1 MEELT
6 DNDMHIS
13 PLTIISNRYGGG
25 FLAFNL
31 ESWDV
36 PRDIN
41 EDGLDF
47 WSFWHHDAKKYII
60 GKGDTPQEALDNLK
74 AKLNP
79 APDNPLIDKF
89 LFLDFEDIALLEF
102 KSTAYLG
109 DQAFRE
115 NLQFI
120 VEQTH
125 CKIIITSLCRLDG
138 PETVHEQW
146 TGLQM
151 PVEYYSMT
159 PVMSG
164 FLQDPNSHSEEQ
176 IIFSRKFKA
185 LEISAWLEANATQ
198 DYRYAIVDLCS
209 DFYPDQADRFVAV
222 DKEKGLTL
230 AKANEI
236 VCLLNNKE

>member
-1 MEELT
+1 MEQLT
-6 DNDMHIS
+6 DNDIHIY
-13 PLTIISNRYGGG
+13 PLTIIWNRYGGG

-36 PRDIN
+36 PKDIN
-41 EDGLDF
+41 DDGLDF
-47 WSFWHHDAKKYII
+47 WSFWLHDAQKHIF

-89 LFLDFEDIALLEF
+89 LFLDFEGIAN
-102 KSTAYLG
+102 LG
-109 DQAFRE
+109 DDDFQE

-138 PETVHEQW
+138 PERVHEKW
-146 TGLQM
+146 KELQM

-159 PVMSG
+159 PVMSC
-164 FLQDPNSHSEEQ
+164 FLQDPNRYLAEN
-176 IIFSRKFKA
+176 IKLSRQFTA
-185 LEISAWLEANATQ
+185 LEIDTWLEANVMQ
-198 DYRYAIVDLCS
+198 DYRYAIVDLYS
-209 DFYPDQADRFVAV
+209 DFYIDQEDHLVV
-222 DKEKGLTL
+222 IDKKKGLSM

-236 VCLLNNKE
+236 VCLLNNEG

>member
-1 MEELT
+1 MEQST
-6 DNDMHIS
+6 DNDIRIS
-13 PLTIISNRYGGG
+13 PLTIIQNRYGGG

-47 WSFWHHDAKKYII
+47 WLFENTLADARYVII
-60 GKGDTPQEALDNLK
+60 DDEYVIRDSQLPRFIS
-74 AKLNP
+74 
-79 APDNPLIDKF
+79 PDNPLIDKF
-89 LFLDFEDIALLEF
+89 LFLDFEGIKDIE
-102 KSTAYLG
+102 YP
-109 DQAFRE
+109 DFRK

-138 PETVHEQW
+138 PETVHVKW
-146 TGLQM
+146 KVLRM
-151 PVEYYSMT
+151 PFEYYSMT

-164 FLQDPNSHSEEQ
+164 FLQDPNNHLAENIKLSKR
-176 IIFSRKFKA
+176 FTA
-185 LEISAWLEANATQ
+185 LEINTWLEANVMQ
-198 DYRYAIVDLCS
+198 DYRYAIVDLS
-209 DFYPDQADRFVAV
+209 NDFYLEQEEHLVV
-222 DKEKGLTL
+222 IDKEKGLTL

>member
-1 MEELT
+1 MEQTT
-6 DNDMHIS
+6 DNDIRIS
-13 PLTIISNRYGGG
+13 PLTIIHNRYGGG

-36 PRDIN
+36 PKEIN

-47 WSFWHHDAKKYII
+47 WSFWHHDAQKYII

-89 LFLDFEDIALLEF
+89 LFLDFEDIAN
-102 KSTAYLG
+102 LG
-109 DQAFRE
+109 DEDFRE

-138 PETVHEQW
+138 AERVDEKW
-146 TGLQM
+146 KELQM

-159 PVMSG
+159 PVMSC
-164 FLQDPNSHSEEQ
+164 FLRDPNNHLADSKKLS
-176 IIFSRKFKA
+176 IRFRA
-185 LEISAWLEANATQ
+185 LEIETWLEANVMQ
-198 DYRYAIVDLCS
+198 DYRYAILDLGR
-209 DFYPDQADRFVAV
+209 DFYLDQEDHLVVV
-222 DKEKGLTL
+222 DKKSGLSM

-236 VCLLNNKE
+236 VCLLNNNK

>member
-1 MEELT
+1 MEQST
-6 DNDMHIS
+6 DNDIRIS
-13 PLTIISNRYGGG
+13 PLTIIQNRYGGG

-89 LFLDFEDIALLEF
+89 LFLDFEGIAN
-102 KSTAYLG
+102 LG
-109 DQAFRE
+109 GQDFRE

-138 PETVHEQW
+138 PETVHEKW
-146 TGLQM
+146 KELQM
-151 PVEYYSMT
+151 PFEYYSMT

-164 FLQDPNSHSEEQ
+164 FLQVPNNHLAENIELSK
-176 IIFSRKFKA
+176 RFKA
-185 LEISAWLEANATQ
+185 LEINTWLEVNVMK
-198 DYRYAIVDLCS
+198 DYRYAILDLS
-209 DFYPDQADRFVAV
+209 NNFYLDQEDHLVV
-222 DKEKGLTL
+222 IDKKSGLSM

-236 VCLLNNKE
+236 VCLLNNKK

>member
-1 MEELT
+1 MEEST
-6 DNDMHIS
+6 DNDIHIS
-13 PLTIISNRYGGG
+13 PLTIIKNRYGEGG
-25 FLAFNL
+25 EFLAFNL

-36 PRDIN
+36 PKEIN
-41 EDGLDF
+41 DDGLDF
-47 WSFWHHDAKKYII
+47 ISFWHHDAKKYII
-60 GKGDTPQEALDNLK
+60 GKGDTPQQALDNLK

-89 LFLDFEDIALLEF
+89 LFLDFEGIAN
-102 KSTAYLG
+102 LG
-109 DQAFRE
+109 DEDFRE

-138 PETVHEQW
+138 PETVHEKW
-146 TGLQM
+146 KELRM
-151 PVEYYSMT
+151 PFEYYSMT

-164 FLQDPNSHSEEQ
+164 FLQDPDRHLAENIKLSKR
-176 IIFSRKFKA
+176 FTA
-185 LEISAWLEANATQ
+185 LEINTWLEANVMQ
-198 DYRYAIVDLCS
+198 DYRYAIVDLS
-209 DFYPDQADRFVAV
+209 NDFYLEQEEHLVV
-222 DKEKGLTL
+222 IDKEKGLTL

>member
-6 DNDMHIS
+6 DNDIHIS
-13 PLTIISNRYGGG
+13 PLTIIKNRYGEGG
-25 FLAFNL
+25 EFLAFNL

-36 PRDIN
+36 PKEIN
-41 EDGLDF
+41 DDGLDF
-47 WSFWHHDAKKYII
+47 ISFWHHDAQKYII

-89 LFLDFEDIALLEF
+89 LFLDFEGIKDIE
-102 KSTAYLG
+102 YP
-109 DQAFRE
+109 DFRK

-125 CKIIITSLCRLDG
+125 CKVIITSLCRLDG
-138 PETVHEQW
+138 PETVHVKW
-146 TGLQM
+146 KVLRM
-151 PVEYYSMT
+151 PFEYYSMT
-159 PVMSG
+159 PVMSV
-164 FLQDPNSHSEEQ
+164 
-176 IIFSRKFKA
+176 
-185 LEISAWLEANATQ
+185 EINTWLEANVMQ
-198 DYRYAIVDLCS
+198 DYRYAIVDLS
-209 DFYPDQADRFVAV
+209 NDFYLEQEEHLVV
-222 DKEKGLTL
+222 IDKEKGLTL

>member
-6 DNDMHIS
+6 DNDIHIS
-13 PLTIISNRYGGG
+13 PLTIISNRYGEGG
-25 FLAFNL
+25 EFLAFNL

-41 EDGLDF
+41 KDGLDF

-89 LFLDFEDIALLEF
+89 LFLDFEGIAN
-102 KSTAYLG
+102 LG
-109 DQAFRE
+109 EQDFRE

-120 VEQTH
+120 VEQTR

-138 PETVHEQW
+138 PETVHEKW
-146 TGLQM
+146 KKLQM

-164 FLQDPNSHSEEQ
+164 FLQDPNNHLAENIELSK
-176 IIFSRKFKA
+176 RFKA
-185 LEISAWLEANATQ
+185 LEINTWLEANVMK
-198 DYRYAIVDLCS
+198 DYRYAILDLS
-209 DFYPDQADRFVAV
+209 NDFYIDQEDHLKTI
-222 DKEKGLTL
+222 DKEIGLSRVVALETVW
-230 AKANEI
+230 I
-236 VCLLNNKE
+236 LNSDK

>member
-1 MEELT
+1 MEQST
-6 DNDMHIS
+6 DNDIRIS
-13 PLTIISNRYGGG
+13 PLTIIQNRYGGG

-47 WSFWHHDAKKYII
+47 WSFWHHDAKKHII

-89 LFLDFEDIALLEF
+89 LFLDFEGIKDIE
-102 KSTAYLG
+102 YP
-109 DQAFRE
+109 DFRK

-138 PETVHEQW
+138 PETVHVKW
-146 TGLQM
+146 KVLRM
-151 PVEYYSMT
+151 PFEYYSMT

-164 FLQDPNSHSEEQ
+164 FLQDPDRHLAENIKLSKR
-176 IIFSRKFKA
+176 FTA
-185 LEISAWLEANATQ
+185 LEINTWLEANVMK
-198 DYRYAIVDLCS
+198 DYRYAILDLSS
-209 DFYPDQADRFVAV
+209 DFYIDQVKHLKTI
-222 DKEKGLTL
+222 DKEIGLSRVVALETVW
-230 AKANEI
+230 I
-236 VCLLNNKE
+236 LNSDK

>member
-1 MEELT
+1 MEQS
-6 DNDMHIS
+6 I
-13 PLTIISNRYGGG
+13 
-25 FLAFNL
+25 
-31 ESWDV
+31 
-36 PRDIN
+36 
-41 EDGLDF
+41 
-47 WSFWHHDAKKYII
+47 
-60 GKGDTPQEALDNLK
+60 
-74 AKLNP
+74 
-79 APDNPLIDKF
+79 DNPLIDKF
-89 LFLDFEDIALLEF
+89 LFLDFEGIAN
-102 KSTAYLG
+102 LG
-109 DQAFRE
+109 DEDFRE

>member
-1 MEELT
+1 MEQST
-6 DNDMHIS
+6 DNVIRIS
-13 PLTIISNRYGGG
+13 PLTIIQNRYGGG

-31 ESWDV
+31 ESWEV
-36 PRDIN
+36 PKEIN
-41 EDGLDF
+41 DDGLDF
-47 WSFWHHDAKKYII
+47 WSFWHHDAQKYII

-74 AKLNP
+74 AKLDP

-89 LFLDFEDIALLEF
+89 LFLDFEGIAN
-102 KSTAYLG
+102 LG
-109 DQAFRE
+109 DEDFRG

-138 PETVHEQW
+138 PERVNEKW
-146 TGLQM
+146 RGLQM

-159 PVMSG
+159 PVMSC
-164 FLQDPNSHSEEQ
+164 FLRDPNNHLAENIKYSKQ
-176 IIFSRKFKA
+176 FTA
-185 LEISAWLEANATQ
+185 LEINTWLEANVMQ
-198 DYRYAIVDLCS
+198 DYRYAILDLSS
-209 DFYPDQADRFVAV
+209 DFYIDQEDHLVV
-222 DKEKGLTL
+222 IDKEKGLTL